1 MRRLYFRIYL
11 AMLAALALFAILAGL
26 TWRTFSSFEDAGP
39 RTAFFSEAAE
49 RLAPPADAP
58 PADQQRQLERWRSLS
73 GYDLAIFAADGRL
86 IAEAADGSLPSPLE
100 MEHGHGPRSRQ
111 WRGPFGIYAVQ
122 LGDGRWL
129 VAARPRADRGLLPRF
144 GWLAALIGIALAV
157 AVAAWPVVRRLTRSL
172 ERLEAGVVALGAGD
186 LSSRVTIEG
195 RDEVARLAASFNQ
208 AADRIEQLIR
218 TNKSLLAN
226 ASHELRSP
234 LARLRMAMEGIQQP
248 MPAATREEIARNIRE
263 LDQLIEEILLAS
275 RLEAQGSDPAHVER
289 VDLVALAA
297 EECARTGAD
306 MTVSPGGGLV
316 VSADARLLRRLIRN
330 LLENA
335 RRHGGGSPVEVEI
348 RSVAS
353 LVELDVLD
361 RGPGVPEV
369 ERARIFE
376 PFYRLRGA
384 REREG
389 GVGLG
394 LSLAR
399 QIAEA
404 HGGSIACLPR
414 EGGGSRFRLCWPAL
428 PAGHGDRGFRP
439 R

>member
-26 TWRTFSSFEDAGP
+26 TWRTFSGFETAGP
-39 RTAFFSEAAE
+39 RPAFFLEAAE
-49 RLAPPADAP
+49 RLAPPADAQP
-58 PADQQRQLERWRSLS
+58 EAQRQQLEHWRALS

-86 IAEAADGSLPSPLE
+86 IAEAADGNLPSPLE
-100 MEHGHGPRSRQ
+100 MDRRMDQRPWSRQ

-129 VAARPRADRGLLPRF
+129 VAARPRADRGLLQRF
-144 GWLAALIGIALAV
+144 GWLAALLGIALAV
-157 AVAAWPVVRRLTRSL
+157 AVAAWPVMRRLTRSL
-172 ERLEAGVVALGAGD
+172 ERLETGVVALGAGD

-195 RDEVARLAASFNQ
+195 RDEVAGLAASFNQ

-234 LARLRMAMEGIQQP
+234 LARLRMAMEGIERP
-248 MPAATREEIARNIRE
+248 MPAAIREEIARNIAE

-275 RLEAQGSDPAHVER
+275 RLEAQGSDPAHIER
-289 VDLVALAA
+289 VDIVALAA
-297 EECARTGAD
+297 EECARIGAD
-306 MTVSPGGGLV
+306 MSASPGQGV
-316 VSADARLLRRLIRN
+316 IVAADARLLRRLIRN

-335 RRHGGGSPVEVEI
+335 RRYGGGSPVEVEI
-348 RSVAS
+348 RVTAAV
-353 LVELDVLD
+353 VELDVLD
-361 RGPGVPEV
+361 RGPGVPET
-369 ERARIFE
+369 ERERIFE
-376 PFYRLRGA
+376 PFFRLRGV
-384 REREG
+384 RERDG
-389 GVGLG
+389 GTGLG

-404 HGGSIACLPR
+404 HGGAIACLPR
-414 EGGGSRFRLCWPAL
+414 EGGGSRFRARL
-428 PAGHGDRGFRP
+428 PAVRAG
-439 R
+439 

>member
-26 TWRTFSSFEDAGP
+26 TWRTFSGFETAGP
-39 RTAFFSEAAE
+39 RPAFFLEAAE
-49 RLAPPADAP
+49 RLAPPADAQP
-58 PADQQRQLERWRSLS
+58 EAQRQQLEHWRALS
-73 GYDLAIFAADGRL
+73 GYDLAIFATDGRR

-100 MEHGHGPRSRQ
+100 MEHRPWSRQ

-129 VAARPRADRGLLPRF
+129 VAARPRADRGLLQRF

-172 ERLEAGVVALGAGD
+172 ERLETGVVALGAGD

-234 LARLRMAMEGIQQP
+234 LARLRMAMEGIEQP
-248 MPAATREEIARNIRE
+248 MPAATREEIARNIAE

-275 RLEAQGSDPAHVER
+275 RLEAQGSDPAHIER
-289 VDLVALAA
+289 VDIVALAA
-297 EECARTGAD
+297 EECARIGAE
-306 MTVSPGGGLV
+306 MTTSPGQGV
-316 VSADARLLRRLIRN
+316 IVAADARLLRRLIRN

-335 RRHGGGSPVEVEI
+335 RRYGAGSPVEVEI
-348 RSVAS
+348 RVAAAS
-353 LVELDVLD
+353 VELDVLD
-361 RGPGVPEV
+361 RGPGVPEP
-369 ERARIFE
+369 ERERIFE
-376 PFYRLRGA
+376 PFHRLRGA
-384 REREG
+384 RERDG
-389 GVGLG
+389 GTGLG

-404 HGGSIACLPR
+404 HGGAIACLPR
-414 EGGGSRFRLCWPAL
+414 EGGGSRFRVRLEAE
-428 PAGHGDRGFRP
+428 RET
-439 R
+439 